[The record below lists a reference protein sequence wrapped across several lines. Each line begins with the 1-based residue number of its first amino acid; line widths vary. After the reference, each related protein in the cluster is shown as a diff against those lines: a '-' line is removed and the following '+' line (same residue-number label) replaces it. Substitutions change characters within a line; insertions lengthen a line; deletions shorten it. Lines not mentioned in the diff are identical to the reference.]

1 MLLAALE
8 RAKERDLLRRP
19 FPALEVPVE
28 YDEREGGGRLVGEEK
43 KNKGED

>member
-19 FPALEVPVE
+19 FPEVEVPVE
-28 YDEREGGGRLVGEEK
+28 YDEREGGGRLVGEQN
-43 KNKGED
+43 KNKGN